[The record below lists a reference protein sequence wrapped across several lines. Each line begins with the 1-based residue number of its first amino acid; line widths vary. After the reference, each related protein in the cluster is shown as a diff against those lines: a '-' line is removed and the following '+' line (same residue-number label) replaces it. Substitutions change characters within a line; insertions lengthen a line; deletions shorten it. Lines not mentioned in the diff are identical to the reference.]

1 MFQRFYFDREQ
12 FIVALYTTFFYIT
25 IDLNLK
31 KTFLKAR
38 LKRIKE
44 RMNIVKKKTQ
54 LRDRSVDPRLSVFY
68 MNN

>member
-1 MFQRFYFDREQ
+1 MFAIIVICFKVCFFDREQ
-12 FIVALYTTFFYIT
+12 FNVALYTTFFFIT

-44 RMNIVKKKTQ
+44 RMNIVKKHPDA
-54 LRDRSVDPRLSVFY
+54 R
-68 MNN
+68 